1 MPVTVNHVKSA
12 TTPDNPAYEIKPQAD
27 WNNTHLAT
35 FQAVGSE
42 IVGAFSNSP
51 SVSFGLSGGFVTAS
65 AVGGGG
71 AGNLVVSAGS
81 TSQVATGLTF
91 SNSNGLS
98 WGINNGTLTGSY
110 TVPTQSN
117 QTQGFYI
124 TGNTTLS
131 SSGTMDA
138 RSQTVSAVGLL
149 SIGVSNGS
157 LIISGA
163 AGTGS
168 GIGASAGT
176 QSVSNGVVTFSN
188 SNGVSWGLNAGV
200 LTATVNPGPAAGIG
214 AFADGNAHTQTTGSL
229 VFSNSNGLSFGV
241 STGAGAGTV
250 TGSYTVPSTAGLISA
265 FNVSAG
271 TTSSNLTNV
280 VLSNSNG
287 VSFGLNAGTVTASV
301 VQSTQPVAV
310 SGSNGSSL
318 FSTLSMGNLNGLSHY
333 MSNGSLVAS
342 YTVPAQTNQSV
353 GIFGLSQTTQNTSGT
368 VDARS
373 MTFAGAGNVSIGIS
387 NGSVVVSGA
396 TVAGL
401 TSGGA
406 YAAGNTTG
414 VSSSSTYPLTNFN
427 ISGAGIISAGWSSNS
442 LIISGPATT
451 GITLLSVGM
460 STGGNTTGTTGMA
473 SNQLVLAGG
482 ANITL
487 SGSTNAGSMTVS
499 IVGGAGGGGGGI
511 AAAAGTQTATSGTV
525 VFSNSNNV
533 SFGMSNSSVV
543 TASYGLNLSATGG
556 TSNVISGLTFKDSQG
571 VSFGLSTGAGVGTIT
586 ASVAAQ
592 TNQTLSFAAT
602 SNTAGNTSGMSVDA
616 RSLTVAG
623 YGIASVGM
631 STSAGGSTLL
641 VSATQSNQAFSA
653 QGGSSAFQTL
663 PFTNSNNFSFSNTG
677 GSVWGSWAL
686 NVSATGGT
694 SNALSGLT
702 FKDSNGVSF
711 GLSTGAGIGTLT
723 ASISQS
729 NQNNSLFALGNTT
742 QNSSTVL
749 NASAL
754 SFNGLGAQTVG
765 FSNGSIQL
773 SVPATSSLVGTNGLS
788 VSVNGSTLSVS
799 NIGISR
805 VMIPYGANLTA
816 VTAPGNASMSLQYVP
831 IFQPITGTRIDAL
844 IGISAGSAAT
854 SNTAALAFSA
864 YCIIY
869 TKNGSTLSSL
879 SSGST
884 QTTYS
889 YASNSAGNTQL
900 TASVIRPMSV
910 PVNFNMT
917 QGEYYVG
924 FNMVTNTSS
933 IGANTT
939 NLGATISMY
948 GGNDMQTG
956 LNFAEFANNTATS
969 TNMIGGMGMYS
980 AATTGVPTAVSLSA
994 INATGS
1000 AVSAANIALVF
1011 RNV

>member
-1 MPVTVNHVKSA
+1 
-12 TTPDNPAYEIKPQAD
+12 
-27 WNNTHLAT
+27 
-35 FQAVGSE
+35 
-42 IVGAFSNSP
+42 
-51 SVSFGLSGGFVTAS
+51 
-65 AVGGGG
+65 
-71 AGNLVVSAGS
+71 
-81 TSQVATGLTF
+81 
-91 SNSNGLS
+91 
-98 WGINNGTLTGSY
+98 
-110 TVPTQSN
+110 
-117 QTQGFYI
+117 
-124 TGNTTLS
+124 
-131 SSGTMDA
+131 
-138 RSQTVSAVGLL
+138 
-149 SIGVSNGS
+149 
-157 LIISGA
+157 
-163 AGTGS
+163 
-168 GIGASAGT
+168 
-176 QSVSNGVVTFSN
+176 
-188 SNGVSWGLNAGV
+188 
-200 LTATVNPGPAAGIG
+200 
-214 AFADGNAHTQTTGSL
+214 
-229 VFSNSNGLSFGV
+229 
-241 STGAGAGTV
+241 
-250 TGSYTVPSTAGLISA
+250 
-265 FNVSAG
+265 
-271 TTSSNLTNV
+271 
-280 VLSNSNG
+280 
-287 VSFGLNAGTVTASV
+287 
-301 VQSTQPVAV
+301 
-310 SGSNGSSL
+310 
-318 FSTLSMGNLNGLSHY
+318 
-333 MSNGSLVAS
+333 
-342 YTVPAQTNQSV
+342 
-353 GIFGLSQTTQNTSGT
+353 
-368 VDARS
+368 
-373 MTFAGAGNVSIGIS
+373 
-387 NGSVVVSGA
+387 
-396 TVAGL
+396 
-401 TSGGA
+401 
-406 YAAGNTTG
+406 
-414 VSSSSTYPLTNFN
+414 
-427 ISGAGIISAGWSSNS
+427 
-442 LIISGPATT
+442 
-451 GITLLSVGM
+451 
-460 STGGNTTGTTGMA
+460 
-473 SNQLVLAGG
+473 
-482 ANITL
+482 
-487 SGSTNAGSMTVS
+487 
-499 IVGGAGGGGGGI
+499 
-511 AAAAGTQTATSGTV
+511 
-525 VFSNSNNV
+525 
-533 SFGMSNSSVV
+533 MSNSSVV